1 MRDTNES
8 LLLSRRFSQ
17 RGSIAIACLL
27 ILGGLLS
34 CASQPLT
41 QRPTG
46 KPTATT
52 IPSPTIATSP
62 TLPTPMLPGQQIWKN
77 GVSSYLFGT
86 NDTFEW
92 RHQNIETEPAVQDA
106 LRSAGFTLIR
116 TFFPDNSTDEEI
128 EQRIQTVEN
137 SGSHCLGVIT
147 NINNTAFDER
157 LVRYL
162 GGRCLMYEFGNE
174 LDIRGFTADAYLARW
189 NTFIPQ
195 LRQINPAARFIG
207 PVTYNYQGNH
217 NFMQAF
223 LHGVKASGVL
233 PDAISFHWY
242 PCWNRTETEC
252 LARASTAATD
262 TQYVRRLVKSILG
275 YEIPVGIT
283 EWNFN
288 PGNPPPA
295 YGDDPNFIT
304 QFSVGAVQSMAQG
317 GASFA
322 CQFDAASYAG
332 YGHLDMFDV
341 NGQPK
346 AQYQVIKQLIGNY
359 RPSGG

>member
-1 MRDTNES
+1 MQVTSERLS
-8 LLLSRRFSQ
+8 LAARLSQ

-27 ILGGLLS
+27 ILSGLLS
-34 CASQPLT
+34 CASQPST
-41 QRPTG
+41 HHTSYPTTT
-46 KPTATT
+46 PTTA
-52 IPSPTIATSP
+52 PTFP
-62 TLPTPMLPGQQIWKN
+62 TLPTPMLPGQQVWKN

-92 RHQNIETEPAVQDA
+92 RHQNIETEPAVQEA

-116 TFFPDNSTDEEI
+116 TFFPDNSTDAAI

-137 SGSHCLGVIT
+137 SGAHCLGVIT
-147 NINNTAFDER
+147 NVNNTAFVEH
-157 LVRYL
+157 LVQYL
-162 GGRCLMYEFGNE
+162 GQRCLMYEFGNE

-189 NTFIPQ
+189 NTLIPQ
-195 LRQINPAARFIG
+195 LRQINPAAHFIG
-207 PVTYNYQGNH
+207 PVTYNYLGNH
-217 NFMQAF
+217 NFIQAF
-223 LHGVKASGVL
+223 LYGVKASGVL

-262 TQYVRRLVKSILG
+262 TEYVRKLVKSILG
-275 YEIPVGIT
+275 HEIPVGLT

-295 YGDDPNFIT
+295 YGDDPNFIA
-304 QFSVGAVQSMAQG
+304 QFSTVAIQSMIQG

-346 AQYQVIKQLIGNY
+346 AQYQAIKHAIETY

>member
-1 MRDTNES
+1 MRVTS
-8 LLLSRRFSQ
+8 VRLPLVRRLSQ
-17 RGSIAIACLL
+17 QGSCAIACLL
-27 ILGGLLS
+27 ILSGLMS
-34 CASQPLT
+34 CASQPSTHDTSGNSSLT
-41 QRPTG
+41 TTPT
-46 KPTATT
+46 PTAMTF
-52 IPSPTIATSP
+52 PA
-62 TLPTPMLPGQQIWKN
+62 LPTPMLPGQRVWNN

-116 TFFPDNSTDEEI
+116 TFFPDNSTDAAI

-137 SGSHCLGVIT
+137 SGAQCLGVIT
-147 NINNTAFDER
+147 NVNNTTFVEH
-157 LVRYL
+157 LVQYL
-162 GGRCLMYEFGNE
+162 GQRCLMYEFGNE
-174 LDIRGFTADAYLARW
+174 LDIRGVTADAYLARW
-189 NTFIPQ
+189 NTLIPQ
-195 LRQINPAARFIG
+195 LRKINPSARFIG

-223 LHGVKASGVL
+223 LNGVKASGVL

-242 PCWNRTETEC
+242 PCWQRTETEC
-252 LARASTAATD
+252 LARANTATED
-262 TQYVRRLVKSILG
+262 IQYVRKLVKSILG
-275 YEIPVGIT
+275 HEIPVGIS
-283 EWNFN
+283 EWNFD
-288 PGNPPPA
+288 PSNPPA
-295 YGDDPNFIT
+295 ASGDDPNFIIPYST
-304 QFSVGAVQSMAQG
+304 AAIQAMAQG

-346 AQYQVIKQLIGNY
+346 AQYQAIKQAIEKY